1 MMGSAE
7 SVATAQ
13 HFVKERLKEIE
24 ARDLPACLPAY
35 LLTCLRLPTYDAH
48 VTHWFTLPPL
58 ASLTFLLAYP
68 RLTTRSVRPVAAAR

>member
-7 SVATAQ
+7 AVATAQ

-24 ARDLPACLPAY
+24 ARDLPAY

-58 ASLTFLLAYP
+58 ASLTFLLAHP